1 MTNLGKE
8 DLNSWNLGE
17 GEGNLV
23 LLEVADELG
32 KTVELRDVDESFLGS
47 ERSGSRVL
55 VSVVAEG
62 EIGEDDSEVRES
74 RRGGLSKS
82 CSVLKKKRGVAS
94 SQQAKGAVKGAKR
107 EVTEAWFRET
117 SKRARR
123 EWREFLYLLG
133 RA

>member
-1 MTNLGKE
+1 M
-8 DLNSWNLGE
+8 
-17 GEGNLV
+17 
-23 LLEVADELG
+23 
-32 KTVELRDVDESFLGS
+32 
-47 ERSGSRVL
+47 

-82 CSVLKKKRGVAS
+82 CSVLKKSEVAS

-107 EVTEAWFRET
+107 ELTEAWFRET